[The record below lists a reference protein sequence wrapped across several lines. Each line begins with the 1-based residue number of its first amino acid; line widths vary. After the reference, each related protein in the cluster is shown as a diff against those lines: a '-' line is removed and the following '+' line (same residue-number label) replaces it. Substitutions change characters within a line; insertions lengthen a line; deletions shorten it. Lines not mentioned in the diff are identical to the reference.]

1 MELSGYTGI
10 SAKEIKFF
18 QSLLSRFT
26 IVDLINPI
34 KVEVIKLR
42 QANRIKLSDAIVA
55 ATAIY
60 LDILLLTLDKDF
72 QMIKSLNLIIP
83 EI

>member
-34 KVEVIKLR
+34 KVKVIKLR